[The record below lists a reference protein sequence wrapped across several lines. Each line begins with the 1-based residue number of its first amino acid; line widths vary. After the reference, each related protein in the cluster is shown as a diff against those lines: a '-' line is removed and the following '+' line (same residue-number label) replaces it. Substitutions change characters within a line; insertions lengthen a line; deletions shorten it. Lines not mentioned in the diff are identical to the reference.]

1 MPYPGWLFVIRAYQS
16 VLERTEFRI
25 ASIEEFIAM
34 EEKGTLER
42 FARILKARRNAGP
55 DEPADII

>member
-1 MPYPGWLFVIRAYQS
+1 VIRAYQS
-16 VLERTEFRI
+16 VQESTEFRI